1 MNIVGKKKKKELG
14 RNEKKVNSKRL
25 NIYYIKHMKKKR
37 KKIFIYSKN
46 NEIKQKKKKSE

>member
-25 NIYYIKHMKKKR
+25 NIYYIKHMKKKNER
-37 KKIFIYSKN
+37 KYLFILKIMK
-46 NEIKQKKKKSE
+46 